1 VRATIRKKKAMDD
14 AVGVP
19 RELCMAVFS
28 GLAGSAG

>member
-1 VRATIRKKKAMDD
+1 MRKKKRMDD
-14 AVGVP
+14 DVGEP